1 MYESDSEPDEGEG
14 YTDDGI
20 SHGDESDEND
30 DDFSPVKTHEL
41 SATPVEGGTPA
52 SDVDNV
58 WNGDDDSED
67 DALDDPP
74 LPDFI
79 DGSLSDFFPTLN
91 GQSTPAAA
99 AAAPPAPDPAPV
111 PAAEASDEVGAA
123 QPRIAT
129 IPAVPTAAALLNSG
143 LHDDRIM
150 RELALG
156 KSCLEIAKL
165 LTVESESTA
174 TVESNDV
181 LQRLRSV
188 QPSYGGYAT
197 IGAAEGLFVGPARIR
212 DLCRP
217 YGGGVSTTTVTNVN
231 MRDDKLGFCPER
243 YTAHVEDLVLRAMND
258 GGGLKQDLRAR
269 AMAGHDD
276 ARLIIFE
283 LVCLATGARDSFF
296 LEEVAPLLQ
305 HNGMRKTVV
314 VEEPLSE
321 LVGDW
326 RQVVSAHLHNL
337 NERGNQ
343 ASHKD
348 IADDQLICLRDHKAR
363 FVKDGK
369 NSLSARL
376 VAVPRRILDAAGGR
390 ANLVRFLNECIA
402 AMVDLNLDTD
412 DAAELSELA
421 SNATLVTICPLV
433 QLCGRD
439 FRPARKGAQ
448 KMSMLRH
455 VFAKWQIDMIFRC
468 DDLELPAND
477 SARHYLVYNF
487 VLCHRTARLV
497 KEFRPDFVMVRD
509 WRSIYEVEA
518 KNGQSARLIGD
529 SMKDTYD
536 RAKIVRSET
545 GSH

>member
-1 MYESDSEPDEGEG
+1 MLGC
-14 YTDDGI
+14 
-20 SHGDESDEND
+20 
-30 DDFSPVKTHEL
+30 
-41 SATPVEGGTPA
+41 
-52 SDVDNV
+52 
-58 WNGDDDSED
+58 
-67 DALDDPP
+67 
-74 LPDFI
+74 
-79 DGSLSDFFPTLN
+79 LSDFFPTLN
-91 GQSTPAAA
+91 GQSMPAAA

-123 QPRIAT
+123 QPRIAAAP

-150 RELALG
+150 HELELG

-165 LTVESESTA
+165 LTDESESTA
-174 TVESNDV
+174 TVEPNDV

-188 QPSYGGYAT
+188 QPSYRGYAT
-197 IGAAEGLFVGPARIR
+197 IGAAERPFAGPARIR

-217 YGGGVSTTTVTNVN
+217 YGGGVSTTTMTNAN
-231 MRDDKLGFCPER
+231 MRDDKLGFCPKR
-243 YTAHVEDLVLRAMND
+243 YTAHVENLVLRAMNG

-269 AMAGHDD
+269 AMAGHDN

-305 HNGMRKTVV
+305 HNGKPTTVV

-326 RQVVSAHLHNL
+326 RQVGSAHLHNL

-343 ASHKD
+343 ASLKH

-376 VAVPRRILDAAGGR
+376 VAVPRGILDAAGGR

-497 KEFRPDFVMVRD
+497 KAFSPDFVMVRD

-529 SMKDTYD
+529 SMKDSYD
-536 RAKIVRSET
+536 RAKVVRSET